1 MRYVFFCCK
10 SIMMKKLHILVAIL
24 FQLFNIG
31 SLNAQCYTATYGLWP
46 TTGTFNATCTGAF
59 QDIANDCWAGEYSEV
74 NLVVGTTYTFKS
86 SITTDYITVDNNGAA
101 PLVGVV
107 GVSGA
112 AGITW
117 TCTGT
122 GTYRFYTHTNSA
134 CGSVNVNRTRSISC
148 SVAPAYN
155 PCTTIPTLTCG
166 VATSYSMAA
175 SAGAWNSYGSPF
187 STPGQEKLFVF
198 TPFTTGLHNFTVN
211 ASSGYV
217 NLFWKAQSSGCNSAG
232 WTYVND
238 IFGTETWG
246 INLTAGVAYYIML
259 DDEDQTAKTGSISVA
274 CPSAPP
280 SSPNS
285 ISPNVTNINCA
296 GQSATLTVN
305 GNVGTTYWFLNS
317 CGNSIASSV
326 GSGNSIVVSPA
337 VTSTYYA
344 RNYNGQWS
352 SNCASATVNVNASPS
367 QPLNPTSNSP
377 QCASVTITRSGN
389 PPAGETWYWQ
399 GTNPNGTATNLGS
412 GPTYTANSSGTYY
425 LRALNSSGCWSAQ
438 SASINV
444 LIDAIPA
451 TPGVLSSNS
460 PQCNSVTI
468 TRSGNPAAGITWY
481 WQGTNANGT
490 ATNLGSGIN
499 YTCSS
504 SGTYYLRA
512 RNSSGCWSASSS
524 SVSVVVNQSP
534 SQPSNPV
541 SNSPQCN
548 AVILT
553 RLGNPPAG
561 ETWYWQGTNP
571 NGISTVLGSG
581 VNFTA
586 SSSGTYYLRS
596 MTSANCWSNSS
607 ASTSV
612 VVYSL
617 PSVPATPTSNSPQC
631 ASVTV
636 SRSGN
641 PPAGTTWYWQ
651 GTNPNGT
658 LTNLGAG
665 PTYTANAS
673 GTYFIR
679 ALNNNNCWS
688 SNSASTAVTVFTTNS
703 GTQSVVACDSFTWVN
718 GVTYTN
724 STNSPS
730 VLLPN
735 ASVFGCDSNLFL
747 NLTVYPSFSTT
758 DAAVSCDNF
767 TWIDGI
773 TYSASTNIPSYM
785 LTSQYGCDSLVNLNL
800 TIGYSTGD
808 TTSIGATSIGSYFL
822 NGIEYTESG
831 VYNQTLMD
839 QYGCDSVVTLNLI
852 IEPAGL
858 ASLDV
863 PFRIYPN
870 PSNDGV
876 FFLDSPYE
884 DYHISAF
891 DALGKQMVLL
901 RTDEGYKISSAKG
914 LYFIAVKADRQR
926 WVLKWEC
933 F

>member
-1 MRYVFFCCK
+1 MRCIFLGICFLTGLSGFLRAQYAILPSTIVNNSWLANPFGYLNPTTVFPTPANAAQMIPLSDLKYNYILTLADLQTAGLFPNAIIN
-10 SIMMKKLHILVAIL
+10 SIGYNFYNNPPNFTGLNISIKHTNANSLSAFDDNGLTLVYSGSFDPLSGWQQIPFNNSFIWNGSQNILVSI
-24 FQLFNIG
+24 
-31 SLNAQCYTATYGLWP
+31 CWDRTYTAWGGPVAHSNT
-46 TTGTFNATCTGAF
+46 
-59 QDIANDCWAGEYSEV
+59 QI
-74 NLVVGTTYTFKS
+74 
-86 SITTDYITVDNNGAA
+86 NGR
-101 PLVGVV
+101 
-107 GVSGA
+107 
-112 AGITW
+112 GIS
-117 TCTGT
+117 
-122 GTYRFYTHTNSA
+122 NQ
-134 CGSVNVNRTRSISC
+134 
-148 SVAPAYN
+148 
-155 PCTTIPTLTCG
+155 
-166 VATSYSMAA
+166 ATS
-175 SAGAWNSYGSPF
+175 GN
-187 STPGQEKLFVF
+187 
-198 TPFTTGLHNFTVN
+198 
-211 ASSGYV
+211 
-217 NLFWKAQSSGCNSAG
+217 GCNLSAN
-232 WTYVND
+232 TMSTNVPLTK
-238 IFGTETWG
+238 FG
-246 INLTAGVAYYIML
+246 L
-259 DDEDQTAKTGSISVA
+259 
-274 CPSAPP
+274 
-280 SSPNS
+280 SP
-285 ISPNVTNINCA
+285 
-296 GQSATLTVN
+296 
-305 GNVGTTYWFLNS
+305 
-317 CGNSIASSV
+317 SIASFVPQSSCSSQGNLITLTGYFTGVNSVTIGGVPVSFSIISSNQLEISNNLGLSGFIEVTNDV
-326 GSGNSIVVSPA
+326 GSAQSQSSFLGNIDP
-337 VTSTYYA
+337 
-344 RNYNGQWS
+344 NPP
-352 SNCASATVNVNASPS
+352 PS
-367 QPLNPTSNSP
+367 PTSNSP
-377 QCASVTITRSGN
+377 QCGPVTITRNGN

-571 NGISTVLGSG
+571 NGISTLLGSG

-607 ASTSV
+607 SSTSV

-617 PSVPATPTSNSPQC
+617 PSVPAAPTSNSPQC

-679 ALNNNNCWS
+679 ALNNDNCWS
-688 SNSASTAVTVFTTNS
+688 SNSASTAVTVFSTNT
-703 GTQSVVACDSFTWVN
+703 GVQSVVACDSFTWLN
-718 GVTYTN
+718 GVTYNN

-735 ASVFGCDSNLFL
+735 ASVFGCDSTLVL
-747 NLTVYPSFSTT
+747 NLTVYSSYYTT

-785 LTSQYGCDSLVNLNL
+785 LTTQYGCDSLVNLNL
-800 TIGYSTGD
+800 TIGYSSGD
-808 TTSIGATSIGSYFL
+808 TTSVGATSIGSYFL
-822 NGIEYTESG
+822 NGIEYTETG
-831 VYNQTLMD
+831 VYHQTLMD

-852 IEPAGL
+852 VETAGL
-858 ASLDV
+858 NTLNLGLHI
-863 PFRIYPN
+863 FPN
-870 PSNDGV
+870 PSVDGNFYVKSSSPLSHVTILNSIGQAVNFTIQNDIIQ
-876 FFLDSPYE
+876 LESPV
-884 DYHISAF
+884 S
-891 DALGKQMVLL
+891 GM
-901 RTDEGYKISSAKG
+901 
-914 LYFIAVKADRQR
+914 YFIQVSNEEKQSI
-926 WVLKWEC
+926 VIKGNVNLSH
-933 F
+933 

>member
-1 MRYVFFCCK
+1 
-10 SIMMKKLHILVAIL
+10 MKKICILVAIL

-31 SLNAQCYTATYGLWP
+31 SSLAQCYTATYGLYPSATFTP
-46 TTGTFNATCTGAF
+46 TCSGAF

-74 NLVVGTTYTFKS
+74 NLVAGTTYTFRS

-107 GVSGA
+107 GVSSA
-112 AGITW
+112 NGITW
-117 TCTGT
+117 TCALT

-134 CGSVNVNRTRSISC
+134 CGSSTTNRTRSISC
-148 SVAPAYN
+148 SPAYN

-166 VATSYSMAA
+166 VTTAYSMAA
-175 SAGAWNSYGSPF
+175 SAGAWNSYGGPF
-187 STPGQEKLFVF
+187 ATPGRENLFAF
-198 TPFTTGLHNFTVN
+198 TPLTTGLHNVTVN
-211 ASSGYV
+211 ASSGWV
-217 NLFWKAQSSGCNSAG
+217 DLFWKAQSLGCNSAG

-238 IFGTETWG
+238 IFGTETSG
-246 INLTAGVAYYIML
+246 INLTAGVVYYIML
-259 DDEDQTAKTGSISVA
+259 DDEDQSANTGSISVS
-274 CPSAPP
+274 CPAAPA
-280 SSPNS
+280 SPNS

-296 GQSATLTVN
+296 GQSTTLNVN
-305 GNVGTTYWFLNS
+305 GGAGTTYWFLNS

-389 PPAGETWYWQ
+389 PPAGVTWYWQ

-412 GPTYTANSSGTYY
+412 GTTYIANSSGTYY

-444 LIDAIPA
+444 LIDALPA

-460 PQCNSVTI
+460 PQCNAVTI

-490 ATNLGSGIN
+490 VTNLGFGIN
-499 YTCSS
+499 YTCPS

-571 NGISTVLGSG
+571 NGISTILGSG

-586 SSSGTYYLRS
+586 SSTGTYYLRS

-607 ASTSV
+607 ASISV

-617 PSVPATPTSNSPQC
+617 PSVPATPSSNSPQC
-631 ASVTV
+631 ASVTI

-641 PPAGTTWYWQ
+641 PPAGATWYWQ

-673 GTYFIR
+673 GTYYIR

-688 SNSASTAVTVFTTNS
+688 SSSASTAVTVFTTNT
-703 GTQSVVACDSFTWVN
+703 GVQSVVSCDSFTWVN

-730 VLLPN
+730 MELPN
-735 ASVFGCDSNLFL
+735 ASVFGCDSNLVL
-747 NLTVYPSFSTT
+747 NLTVYPSFSTIN
-758 DAAVSCDNF
+758 DVVYCDSY

-773 TYSASTNIPSYM
+773 TYNASTSNPSYM

-800 TIGYSTGD
+800 TIGYSSGD
-808 TTSIGATSIGSYFL
+808 TTSVGATSIGSYFL

-852 IEPAGL
+852 VEPVGL
-858 ASLDV
+858 ASLDI

-870 PSNDGV
+870 PSIDGV

-891 DALGKQMVLL
+891 DALGKQVVLL

-914 LYFIAVKADRQR
+914 LYFIEVKAERQT

>member
-1 MRYVFFCCK
+1 
-10 SIMMKKLHILVAIL
+10 MKKICILVAIL

-31 SLNAQCYTATYGLWP
+31 SSLAQCYTATYGLYPSATFTP
-46 TTGTFNATCTGAF
+46 TCSGAF
-59 QDIANDCWAGEYSEV
+59 QDITTLGYAGEYSNV
-74 NLVVGTTYTFKS
+74 NLVAGNTYTFRS
-86 SITTDYITVDNNGAA
+86 SITTDYITVDNNGVA

-107 GVSGA
+107 GVSSA
-112 AGITW
+112 NGITW
-117 TCTGT
+117 TCALT

-134 CGSVNVNRTRSISC
+134 CGSSALNRTRSISC
-148 SVAPAYN
+148 SVVPAYN

-166 VATSYSMAA
+166 VTTAYSMAA
-175 SAGAWNSYGSPF
+175 SAGAWSSYGGLF
-187 STPGQEKLFVF
+187 ATPGRENLFAF
-198 TPFTTGLHNFTVN
+198 TPLTTGLHNVTVN
-211 ASSGYV
+211 ASSGWV
-217 NLFWKAQSSGCNSAG
+217 DLFLKPQSSGCNSAG

-238 IFGTETWG
+238 IFGTETQG

-259 DDEDQTAKTGSISVA
+259 DDEDQTANTGSISVS
-274 CPSAPP
+274 CPSPSAPP
-280 SSPNS
+280 SSPIS

-352 SNCASATVNVNASPS
+352 VNCAQSATVNVNASPS

-389 PPAGETWYWQ
+389 PPAGVTWYWQ

-412 GPTYTANSSGTYY
+412 GTTYIANSSGTYY

-444 LIDAIPA
+444 LIDAVPA

-460 PQCNSVTI
+460 PQCNAVTI
-468 TRSGNPAAGITWY
+468 TRSGNPTAGITWY

-490 ATNLGSGIN
+490 ATNLGFGIN
-499 YTCSS
+499 YTCPS

-524 SVSVVVNQSP
+524 SISVVVNQSP

-553 RLGNPPAG
+553 WLGNPPAG

-571 NGISTVLGSG
+571 NGISTILGSG

-586 SSSGTYYLRS
+586 TSTGTYYLRS

-607 ASTSV
+607 ASISV

-617 PSVPATPTSNSPQC
+617 PSVPATPSSNSPQC
-631 ASVTV
+631 ASVTI

-641 PPAGTTWYWQ
+641 PPAGATWYWQ

-673 GTYFIR
+673 GTYYIR

-688 SNSASTAVTVFTTNS
+688 SSSASTAVTVFTTNT
-703 GTQSVVACDSFTWVN
+703 GVQSVVACDSFTWVN

-730 VLLPN
+730 MLLPN
-735 ASVFGCDSNLFL
+735 ASVFGCDSNLVL
-747 NLTVYPSFSTT
+747 NLTVHPTFNTAVT
-758 DAAVSCDNF
+758 VVSCDTY

-773 TYSASTNIPSYM
+773 TYNASTSNPSYM
-785 LTSQYGCDSLVNLNL
+785 LTSQYGCDSTVHLNL
-800 TIGYSTGD
+800 TIGYPQFD
-808 TTSIGATSIGSYFL
+808 TTFHNATCIGSYLL
-822 NGIEYTESG
+822 NGIEYTQSGIYYQLLQDQFGCDSTVQLNLIVEDAALDETSNASLLAFPNPSQDGLFELQSSKNIEIMEVLDVSGRAVPFQVEGTQLLLNQNSG
-831 VYNQTLMD
+831 VYL
-839 QYGCDSVVTLNLI
+839 CILK
-852 IEPAGL
+852 
-858 ASLDV
+858 
-863 PFRIYPN
+863 
-870 PSNDGV
+870 
-876 FFLDSPYE
+876 YE
-884 DYHISAF
+884 NS
-891 DALGKQMVLL
+891 
-901 RTDEGYKISSAKG
+901 T
-914 LYFIAVKADRQR
+914 IAIRLVITP
-926 WVLKWEC
+926 
-933 F
+933 

>member
-1 MRYVFFCCK
+1 M
-10 SIMMKKLHILVAIL
+10 
-24 FQLFNIG
+24 NIG
-31 SLNAQCYTATYGLWP
+31 LTNLLSLLVFSSLLSQNCQTYNTNNPFNPVFSGASTINCGSNTTIICSEINSRWYSQPVGGNA
-46 TTGTFNATCTGAF
+46 
-59 QDIANDCWAGEYSEV
+59 ISV
-74 NLVVGTTYTFKS
+74 NNQLSVTPLVSTTYYVQREIPINQTVNFNYTGS
-86 SITTDYITVDNNGAA
+86 QQSWTVPNGVNSISVILSGARGAPGGGVTNNGI
-101 PLVGVV
+101 
-107 GVSGA
+107 
-112 AGITW
+112 AGKG
-117 TCTGT
+117 GT
-122 GTYRFYTHTNSA
+122 ISA
-134 CGSVNVNRTRSISC
+134 VLSV
-148 SVAPAYN
+148 
-155 PCTTIPTLTCG
+155 
-166 VATSYSMAA
+166 
-175 SAGAWNSYGSPF
+175 
-187 STPGQEKLFVF
+187 TPGQILYIYVGGMPSCTNCGGWNGGGLGSNNSGGGGGASDIRIGGNNLNNRVIVAGGGGGGGCYCYCCGFGNGGDGGGNVGGDANY
-198 TPFTTGLHNFTVN
+198 PFGSMYNNNLGHGGTQSNGGLGGSGIIVSANGILGQGG
-211 ASSGYV
+211 SGYSYGAGGGSGYYGGGGG
-217 NLFWKAQSSGCNSAG
+217 LYDMGGGGGSSYASNIASNVAHVQGDNSSNGFVSITYSEICNSNRV
-232 WTYVND
+232 TKLITV
-238 IFGTETWG
+238 
-246 INLTAGVAYYIML
+246 
-259 DDEDQTAKTGSISVA
+259 
-274 CPSAPP
+274 
-280 SSPNS
+280 NS
-285 ISPNVTNINCA
+285 IS
-296 GQSATLTVN
+296 
-305 GNVGTTYWFLNS
+305 
-317 CGNSIASSV
+317 
-326 GSGNSIVVSPA
+326 SPP
-337 VTSTYYA
+337 T
-344 RNYNGQWS
+344 
-352 SNCASATVNVNASPS
+352 
-367 QPLNPTSNSP
+367 PTSNSP
-377 QCASVTITRSGN
+377 QCGPVTITRNGN

-512 RNSSGCWSASSS
+512 INSSGCWSASSS
-524 SVSVVVNQSP
+524 SVSVVVNQLP

-548 AVILT
+548 AVVLT

-561 ETWYWQGTNP
+561 ETWYWQGTNA
-571 NGISTVLGSG
+571 NGTSTVIGSG

-607 ASTSV
+607 SSTSV

-617 PSVPATPTSNSPQC
+617 PNVPATPFSNSPQC

-658 LTNLGAG
+658 LTNLGAA

-679 ALNNNNCWS
+679 ALNNDNCWS
-688 SNSASTAVTVFTTNS
+688 SNSASTAVTVFTTNT
-703 GTQSVVACDSFTWVN
+703 GVQSVVACDSFTWVN

-730 VLLPN
+730 LLLPN
-735 ASVFGCDSNLFL
+735 ASVFGCDSNLVL

-852 IEPAGL
+852 VETSGL
-858 ASLDV
+858 NTLNLGLHI
-863 PFRIYPN
+863 FPN
-870 PSNDGV
+870 PSVDGSFYVKSSSPLSHVTILNSIGQAVNFTIQNDIIQ
-876 FFLDSPYE
+876 LESPV
-884 DYHISAF
+884 S
-891 DALGKQMVLL
+891 GM
-901 RTDEGYKISSAKG
+901 
-914 LYFIAVKADRQR
+914 YFIQVSNEEKQSI
-926 WVLKWEC
+926 VIKGNVNLSH
-933 F
+933 